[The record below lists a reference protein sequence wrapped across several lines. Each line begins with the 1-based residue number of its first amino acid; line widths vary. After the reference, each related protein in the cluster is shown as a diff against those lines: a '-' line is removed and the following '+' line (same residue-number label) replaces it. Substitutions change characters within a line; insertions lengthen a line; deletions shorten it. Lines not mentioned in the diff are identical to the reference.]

1 MTQYMRY
8 IMPDARPTHRS
19 VLTMKPAASNFHFLH
34 FIKEESEAYWSSET
48 SPGHTTVE
56 ARGGVQPTTGLTL
69 V

>member
-1 MTQYMRY
+1 
-8 IMPDARPTHRS
+8 
-19 VLTMKPAASNFHFLH
+19 MKPAASNFHFLH

-48 SPGHTTVE
+48 SPGHPSVE